1 MAMGDSWWT
10 ILVNI
15 VDGAMAIIFF
25 GCLGWAILQF
35 YRWLRRRAEDA
46 HARAFQ
52 GLKVHNGAAPG
63 LVFVRFH
70 TYYGFIA
77 FVQTTEHRFW
87 ATPED
92 ARLALQRL
100 HHFNLLWGFFAH
112 GAILIP
118 VVSYANFLMQRRSIR
133 KQEAAMLF

>member
-1 MAMGDSWWT
+1 VQQPWWT
-10 ILVNI
+10 VPA
-15 VDGAMAIIFF
+15 VVAAAVVFYGV
-25 GCLGWAILQF
+25 LGWVVLQG
-35 YRWLRRRAEDA
+35 YRWLKRRAQAA
-46 HARAFQ
+46 HARAVD

-87 ATPED
+87 ATPDD
-92 ARLALQRL
+92 ARQALRRL
-100 HHFNLLWGFFAH
+100 HHFNLVWGFFAR

-118 VVSYANFLMQRRSIR
+118 LVSYANFLTQRRSIR
-133 KQEAAMLF
+133 KQEAAMLI